1 MSIKQLPRGITP
13 SPARKHDISREEI
26 FDVLS
31 NGRRQC
37 IVHYLKRYQDAGP
50 VALGD
55 LVEYVAA
62 WEADVPIA
70 DLDPVRR
77 KRVYNALRQTHLPKL
92 EDAGLIAWDQDRNH
106 IELTP
111 AIRDARLYLEHVPND
126 DIPWSL
132 VYLALSAIAAVLTA
146 ATWYGVPPFGGNSG
160 LTISVIVLGMFAT
173 TGVAHWIKA
182 RSSRISADGRFEPP
196 EQ

>member
-1 MSIKQLPRGITP
+1 MSIKRLPRGLTP
-13 SPARKHDISREEI
+13 SPAREHDISREEI

-31 NGRRQC
+31 NRRRQC
-37 IVHYLKRYQDAGP
+37 VVHYLKRHQDDDP

-62 WEADVPIA
+62 WEADVPID

-92 EDAGLIAWDQDRNH
+92 EDAGLIAWDQDRNR

-146 ATWYGVPPFGGNSG
+146 ATWYGAPLFGGNSG
-160 LTISVIVLGMFAT
+160 LTIGVIVLGMFAT
-173 TGVAHWIKA
+173 TGIVHRIKA
-182 RSSRISADGRFEPP
+182 RSNRIPADGRFEPP
-196 EQ
+196 DQ